1 MRTISRKV
9 AVATGGLF
17 VAASLALAGCSAA
30 PTAAPEEDTS
40 TDAADEA
47 VEAVESLKI
56 GVVYLDN
63 NSGFYAGVK
72 KGVDALAAEAGID
85 VEVIEANSLQ
95 DAVKEAGFIESMI
108 ADKVDAILISASSG
122 DASIPAVKAAFDAG
136 IPVICYNTCIQ
147 EPELNEYVSAYAVG
161 NQVEFGYSAG
171 VALADALLAKGIDEP
186 SIGVVNCEFVE
197 VCIDRKNGF
206 EQALGEKL
214 AGFTI
219 ADSQAGGDASAS
231 LTTAQNILT
240 ANPDIDAFFGQYGD
254 ATVGALKAVEN
265 AGLTGEIVVV
275 GGDMSI
281 PLGEAMV
288 AGSVAAM
295 VDISGVLSGR
305 TALQTALDI
314 IAGNAPAE
322 IMVNVPVSSF
332 VTADE
337 AQTWI
342 DEHPDGI
349 G

>member
-9 AVATGGLF
+9 AIATGGLF

-30 PTAAPEEDTS
+30 PSAAPEEDTN
-40 TDAADEA
+40 TEAAAEA
-47 VEAVESLKI
+47 PTQSLKV
-56 GVVYLDN
+56 GVIYLDN

-72 KGVDALAAEAGID
+72 KGVDALAAEAGVD

-147 EPELNEYVSAYAVG
+147 EPELNEYVAAYAVG

-171 VALADALLAKGIDEP
+171 IAMADALLAKGIEEP

-214 AGFTI
+214 ASFTI

-254 ATVGALKAVEN
+254 ATVGALKAVE
-265 AGLTGEIVVV
+265 AAAADIVVV

-288 AGSVAAM
+288 AGSVSAM
-295 VDISGVLSGR
+295 VDISGVISGR

-314 IAGNAPAE
+314 IAGNPPAE

-332 VTADE
+332 VTPDE
-337 AQTWI
+337 AQAWI